1 MANNT
6 EDSIKENPWR
16 KKNWAKQASKLIS
29 EALNQRS
36 PMTVGKVVRVSPR
49 SVRAKIER
57 NKYMGSCREGSIL
70 MTARM
75 VILPTMET
83 V

>member
-1 MANNT
+1 MTNNT

-16 KKNWAKQASKLIS
+16 KKNWAKQASKLIF
-29 EALNQRS
+29 EAPNQRT
-36 PMTVGKVVRVSPR
+36 PMTENKVVRVSPR
-49 SVRAKIER
+49 SVRANIER
-57 NKYMGSCREGSIL
+57 NKYMGSCREGSVL

-75 VILPTMET
+75 VVLPMMER

>member
-1 MANNT
+1 MASNT

-29 EALNQRS
+29 EAPNQRT

-49 SVRAKIER
+49 AVTANIER
-57 NKYMGSCREGSIL
+57 NKYMGLCREGSVL

-75 VILPTMET
+75 VVLPMMET